1 MQLGILQNLRSSNHL
16 SHAFRTCTTHVT
28 LASVLSSC
36 GRVPNLEKTVSHSP
50 GSRSTYSCIFWLLP
64 PLLTLLNPVI
74 TVLQT
79 DWEVVERGWHAHVLG
94 DSPHNYTTASEAL
107 KDLRAKDPKVNDQYY
122 PPWVVVDDAGKA
134 VGPIED
140 GDSVVI
146 WNFRA
151 DRVVSLVLL
160 LCLIVSWKP
169 VSGAQRPTGL
179 LGQA

>member
-1 MQLGILQNLRSSNHL
+1 
-16 SHAFRTCTTHVT
+16 
-28 LASVLSSC
+28 
-36 GRVPNLEKTVSHSP
+36 
-50 GSRSTYSCIFWLLP
+50 
-64 PLLTLLNPVI
+64 
-74 TVLQT
+74 LQT

-94 DSPHNYTTASEAL
+94 DSPNKYTTASEAL

-151 DRVVSLVLL
+151 DRVVSIVLL

-169 VSGAQRPTGL
+169 VSGVKRPTGL
-179 LGQA
+179 LG